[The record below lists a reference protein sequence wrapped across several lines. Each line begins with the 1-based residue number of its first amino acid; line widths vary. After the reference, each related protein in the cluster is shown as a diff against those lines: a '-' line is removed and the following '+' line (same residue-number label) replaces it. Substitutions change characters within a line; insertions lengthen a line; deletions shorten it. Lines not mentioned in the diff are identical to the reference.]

1 MNRTELESLVLEKC
15 ASQGMT
21 REKQANI
28 LKLLRGLPARLSAGR
43 NAAVAGGKSLARKA
57 ALPVAAAGGA
67 GLAGYSSGKA
77 TGDAAGYQRGSAEGG
92 ADAMR
97 NLFRGLLDLRNQG
110 SKSKTN
116 LEEYFQSKRASA
128 DAEFFGSEKEAFI
141 KALMAGGRLLGK
153 GLMGGARLGGKG
165 LMSGAS
171 LGGKA
176 VGKAAP
182 VVANQ
187 AGQAVRGA
195 GRVVGTGLQGY
206 ARGGMRGAG
215 QAMNRAIAVNPG
227 QAMKGIGAMGLGAGL
242 GAPVALN
249 ALGNSAASLGN
260 SASQSFNSNVGQ
272 PIQQLLGTLG
282 QAGGDI
288 AGGFGKAYGR
298 FGQG

>member
-128 DAEFFGSEKEAFI
+128 DAAFFGSEKEAFL
-141 KALMAGGRLLGK
+141 KALMAGGRLAAK
-153 GLMGGARLGGKG
+153 GLMGGAK
-165 LMSGAS
+165 

-176 VGKAAP
+176 VGKAVSKAAP

-187 AGQAVRGA
+187 TGQAVRGA

-206 ARGGMRGAG
+206 AKGGMRGAG
-215 QAMNRAIAVNPG
+215 QAMNRAIAANPG

-249 ALGNSAASLGN
+249 AVQNSINSARDYG
-260 SASQSFNSNVGQ
+260 SQSFNANVGQ
-272 PIQQLLGTLG
+272 PIQQLMNTLG

-288 AGGFGKAYGR
+288 AKGFGNAYGR